1 MVTAEDLGMY
11 TCSVSNALGTAAT
24 TAILRK
30 AGGSAV
36 KGPGNV
42 RLSARAPTAWPYQ
55 GLEALGGDVG
65 EGDTAGQAPSLTPL
79 WGLSS
84 LHSHSTSLSLQ

>member
-1 MVTAEDLGMY
+1 MVTAEDLGVYM
-11 TCSVSNALGTAAT
+11 CSVSNALGTAAT

-42 RLSARAPTAWPYQ
+42 RLSTQAATAWPYQ
-55 GLEALGGDVG
+55 GREALGGDVG
-65 EGDTAGQAPSLTPL
+65 AGRHSWPGPLPDPSLGALLPAFPR
-79 WGLSS
+79 
-84 LHSHSTSLSLQ
+84 